1 MTATLPQ
8 FLDRDW
14 IAARIPHGGAM
25 CLLDAVVAWD
35 AERIR
40 CTATSHLAADN
51 PLRSKE
57 RLASVCGIEYAAQ
70 AMATH
75 GALVGSGSGSGGS
88 GDRARPRVGMLT
100 SVRGVQ
106 TYIERL
112 DTLDAPLE
120 IEAERIG
127 GDDNTVLYRF
137 EVRCTGRLLL
147 SGRAAV
153 ILDAAQAAG
162 FVAQ

>member
-1 MTATLPQ
+1 M
-8 FLDRDW
+8 LDRDW
-14 IAARIPHGGAM
+14 IAARIPHDGAM
-25 CLLDAVVAWD
+25 CLLDAVAAWD
-35 AERIR
+35 AQRIR
-40 CTATSHLAADN
+40 CTATSHLSSDN
-51 PLRSKE
+51 PLRSKG

-75 GALVGSGSGSGGS
+75 GALVCADDGK
-88 GDRARPRVGMLT
+88 RPRVGMLT
-100 SVRGVQ
+100 SVRGVE
-106 TYIERL
+106 TRVARL
-112 DTLDAPLE
+112 DTLDGPLD
-120 IEAERIG
+120 IEAERMG

-137 EVRCTGRLLL
+137 TIHCAGRLVL

>member
-1 MTATLPQ
+1 MM
-8 FLDRDW
+8 FDRHW
-14 IAARIPHGGAM
+14 IAARIPHSGSM

-40 CTATSHLAADN
+40 CTATSHRADDN
-51 PLRSKE
+51 PLRSKG
-57 RLASVCGIEYAAQ
+57 RLASICGIEYAAQ

-75 GALVGSGSGSGGS
+75 GALVGENE
-88 GDRARPRVGMLT
+88 ARPRVGMLT
-100 SVRGVQ
+100 SVRGVDVNV
-106 TYIERL
+106 ERL
-112 DTLDAPLE
+112 DTLDGPLD

-137 EVRCTGRLLL
+137 TVQCAGRVLL

-162 FVAQ
+162 LVAQ

>member
-1 MTATLPQ
+1 MLSAARTLN
-8 FLDRDW
+8 RDE
-14 IAARIPHGGAM
+14 IAARIPHDGAM
-25 CLLDAVVAWD
+25 CLLESVVAWN

-51 PLRSKE
+51 PLRFKD

-75 GALVGSGSGSGGS
+75 GGLIGTERGQ
-88 GDRARPRVGMLT
+88 RPRAGLLT
-100 SVRGVQ
+100 SVRGVDLFVD
-106 TYIERL
+106 RL
-112 DTLDAPLE
+112 DGLDGPLD

-127 GDDNTVLYRF
+127 GDENTVLYRF
-137 EVRCTGRLLL
+137 SVQCAGRLLL

-153 ILDAAQAAG
+153 ILDAGQSAGCAAPGLTAQ
-162 FVAQ
+162 

>member
-1 MTATLPQ
+1 MTAAQ
-8 FLDRDW
+8 VLDHDW
-14 IAARIPHGGAM
+14 IAARIPHSGAM

-35 AERIR
+35 AQRIR
-40 CTATSHLAADN
+40 CAATSHLHPDN
-51 PLRSKE
+51 PLRSKG
-57 RLASVCGIEYAAQ
+57 RLAPVCGIEYAAQ
-70 AMATH
+70 AMAAH
-75 GALVGSGSGSGGS
+75 GALVGDEGK
-88 GDRARPRVGMLT
+88 RPRVGMLT

-106 TYIERL
+106 THVERL
-112 DTLDAPLE
+112 DTLDGPLD
-120 IEAERIG
+120 IEAERMG

-137 EVRCTGRLLL
+137 TVHCAGRLLL

>member
-1 MTATLPQ
+1 MTRVQ

-14 IAARIPHGGAM
+14 IAARIPHSGSM
-25 CLLDAVVAWD
+25 CLLDAVIAWD

-40 CTATSHLAADN
+40 CTATSHLASDN
-51 PLRSKE
+51 PLRSRG

-70 AMATH
+70 AMAAH
-75 GALVGSGSGSGGS
+75 GALVGADDGK
-88 GDRARPRVGMLT
+88 RPRVGMLT
-100 SVRGVQ
+100 SVRGVE
-106 TYIERL
+106 THVDRL
-112 DTLDAPLE
+112 DTLDGPLD
-120 IEAERIG
+120 IEAERMG

-137 EVRCTGRLLL
+137 TVRCADRMLV

-162 FVAQ
+162 LTAQ

>member
-1 MTATLPQ
+1 MTAEQT
-8 FLDRDW
+8 LDRDW
-14 IAARIPHGGAM
+14 IAARIPHSGSM

-35 AERIR
+35 AERIC
-40 CTATSHLAADN
+40 CTATSHRAADN
-51 PLRSKE
+51 PLRSKG

-75 GALVGSGSGSGGS
+75 GALVGEEGK
-88 GDRARPRVGMLT
+88 RPRVGMLT

-106 TYIERL
+106 THIERL
-112 DTLDAPLE
+112 DTLDGPLD

-137 EVRCTGRLLL
+137 AVRCADRLVL

-162 FVAQ
+162 LVAQ

>member
-1 MTATLPQ
+1 MMPAQL
-8 FLDRDW
+8 LDRDW
-14 IAARIPHGGAM
+14 IAARIPHSGSM

-40 CTATSHLAADN
+40 CSATSHLAPDN
-51 PLRSKE
+51 PLRFKGQ
-57 RLASVCGIEYAAQ
+57 LASVCGIEYAAQ

-75 GALVGSGSGSGGS
+75 GALVGADDGK
-88 GDRARPRVGMLT
+88 RPRVGMLT
-100 SVRGVQ
+100 SVRGVR
-106 TYIERL
+106 TFVERL
-112 DTLDAPLE
+112 DTREAPLD
-120 IEAERIG
+120 IEAERIS

-137 EVRCTGRLLL
+137 TVRCADRLLV

-162 FVAQ
+162 LIAQ

>member
-1 MTATLPQ
+1 MTAAQSLN
-8 FLDRDW
+8 RDW
-14 IAARIPHGGAM
+14 IAARIPHGGSM

-35 AERIR
+35 AEHIR
-40 CTATSHLAADN
+40 CTATTHLASDN
-51 PLRSKE
+51 PLRSKG

-70 AMATH
+70 AMAAH
-75 GALVGSGSGSGGS
+75 GALVG
-88 GDRARPRVGMLT
+88 DERARPRVGMLT

-106 TYIERL
+106 THVERL
-112 DTLDAPLE
+112 DTLDGPLD
-120 IEAERIG
+120 IEAGRIG

-137 EVRCTGRLLL
+137 TVSCADRLLL

-162 FVAQ
+162 LVAQ

>member
-1 MTATLPQ
+1 MTAAQ
-8 FLDRDW
+8 MLDRDW

-35 AERIR
+35 AQRIR
-40 CTATSHLAADN
+40 CEATSHLRPDN
-51 PLRSKE
+51 PLRSKG

-70 AMATH
+70 AMAVH
-75 GALVGSGSGSGGS
+75 GALVGEEGT
-88 GDRARPRVGMLT
+88 RPRVGMLT

-106 TYIERL
+106 IHV
-112 DTLDAPLE
+112 DNLDALAAPLD
-120 IEAERIG
+120 IEAERMG
-127 GDDNTVLYRF
+127 GDDVTVLYRF
-137 EVRCTGRLLL
+137 TVHCAGRLLL

>member
-1 MTATLPQ
+1 MKAAQ
-8 FLDRDW
+8 ILDRDW
-14 IAARIPHGGAM
+14 IAARIPHSGSM

-40 CTATSHLAADN
+40 CTATSHLAEDN
-51 PLRSKE
+51 PLRSKG

-70 AMATH
+70 AMAAH
-75 GALVGSGSGSGGS
+75 GPLVGDDGK
-88 GDRARPRVGMLT
+88 RPRVGMLT

-106 TYIERL
+106 THVERL
-112 DTLDAPLE
+112 DTLDGPLD

-137 EVRCTGRLLL
+137 TVQCAGRLLL

-162 FVAQ
+162 LVAQ

>member
-1 MTATLPQ
+1 MTPAQ
-8 FLDRDW
+8 VLDRDW
-14 IAARIPHGGAM
+14 IAARIPHSGSM

-51 PLRSKE
+51 PLRSKG

-75 GALVGSGSGSGGS
+75 GALVGADDGK
-88 GDRARPRVGMLT
+88 RPRVGMLT
-100 SVRGVQ
+100 SVRGVE
-106 TYIERL
+106 THVERL
-112 DTLDAPLE
+112 DTLEGPLD
-120 IEAERIG
+120 IEAERMG

-137 EVRCTGRLLL
+137 TVRCADRLLL

-162 FVAQ
+162 LTAQ

>member
-1 MTATLPQ
+1 MSAAQ
-8 FLDRDW
+8 VLDRAW

-25 CLLDAVVAWD
+25 CLLDAVVACD
-35 AERIR
+35 AQRIR
-40 CTATSHLAADN
+40 CTATSHVSPDN
-51 PLRSKE
+51 PLRSKG

-70 AMATH
+70 AMAAH
-75 GALVGSGSGSGGS
+75 GALLGAEG
-88 GDRARPRVGMLT
+88 RRPRVGMLT

-106 TYIERL
+106 IHVDRL
-112 DTLDAPLE
+112 DTLDGPLDV
-120 IEAERIG
+120 EAERIG

-137 EVRCTGRLLL
+137 TIHNAGRLLL

-153 ILDAAQAAG
+153 ILDAAHAAG

>member
-1 MTATLPQ
+1 MTSARMPAQ
-8 FLDRDW
+8 MPDREW
-14 IAARIPHGGAM
+14 IAARIPHSGSM

-40 CTATSHLAADN
+40 CTATSHLSSDN
-51 PLRSKE
+51 PLRSKG

-75 GALVGSGSGSGGS
+75 GALLGANDGE
-88 GDRARPRVGMLT
+88 RPRVGMLT

-106 TYIERL
+106 THIDRL
-112 DTLDAPLE
+112 DTLDAPLD
-120 IEAERIG
+120 IEAERMG

-137 EVRCTGRLLL
+137 TVHCAGRVLLN
-147 SGRAAV
+147 GRAAV

-162 FVAQ
+162 LTAQ